1 MSSFTQALVPVAV
14 AIVAIVLL
22 LGLWNMMRGGSANT
36 SQKLMR
42 ARVIA
47 QFSAVVIIMAALWMM
62 GR

>member
-1 MSSFTQALVPVAV
+1 MQSALQAIVPIAV

-22 LGLWNMMRGGSANT
+22 LGLWNMMRGGPGNA
-36 SQKLMR
+36 SQNFMR

-47 QFSAVVIIMAALWMM
+47 QFAAVVLIMAALWFM